1 MLEQVLIE
9 DYKKF
14 DYLNQD
20 KNKPLVKILVSY
32 IKPYFLFK
40 SDILTPIHLGRAIE
54 KDSSKDGV
62 ISDEDVNWL
71 HENCIGDDDFETN
84 ISHVNR
90 RVGFFTGTYWA
101 WKNYDRLNNPEYFG
115 SFGYRKLF
123 SPKCLEKI
131 QDVDIIVPKK
141 HQYIKP
147 LKERFLYNFGI
158 NLLTKTIDS
167 LGFVYPDEIIQFINF
182 INDNK
187 YRDHELYI
195 FKKTIFFQYCE
206 WIFPLMNR
214 MLNYPQEEL
223 KTIENLNERNP
234 LFISLKDKRD
244 VAFSMEL
251 YTDYFIYKL
260 LLDKSIRFYESDLM
274 IVNTNIED
282 LNKRKQIFITT
293 IREKFSK
300 KERKI

>member
-90 RVGFFTGTYWA
+90 RVGFFTGTYW
-101 WKNYDRLNNPEYFG
+101 
-115 SFGYRKLF
+115 
-123 SPKCLEKI
+123 
-131 QDVDIIVPKK
+131 
-141 HQYIKP
+141 
-147 LKERFLYNFGI
+147 
-158 NLLTKTIDS
+158 
-167 LGFVYPDEIIQFINF
+167 
-182 INDNK
+182 
-187 YRDHELYI
+187 
-195 FKKTIFFQYCE
+195 
-206 WIFPLMNR
+206 
-214 MLNYPQEEL
+214 
-223 KTIENLNERNP
+223 IE
-234 LFISLKDKRD
+234 
-244 VAFSMEL
+244 
-251 YTDYFIYKL
+251 
-260 LLDKSIRFYESDLM
+260 
-274 IVNTNIED
+274 
-282 LNKRKQIFITT
+282 
-293 IREKFSK
+293 
-300 KERKI
+300 